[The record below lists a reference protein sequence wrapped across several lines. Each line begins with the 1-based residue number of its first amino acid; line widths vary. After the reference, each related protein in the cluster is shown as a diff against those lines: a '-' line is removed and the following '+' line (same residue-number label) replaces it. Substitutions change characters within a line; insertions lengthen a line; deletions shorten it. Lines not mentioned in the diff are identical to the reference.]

1 VLIKIWGKNIKDNS
15 CLILEWQAGLIS
27 ASIKIFLKPNKDFIQ
42 ITISQYIQNI
52 FSQYFAFSKLY
63 LRISK
68 INK

>member
-1 VLIKIWGKNIKDNS
+1 VLIKIWGKNIKDSS
-15 CLILEWQAGLIS
+15 CWILEWQAGLLS

-52 FSQYFAFSKLY
+52 FSQYFAFAKLY